1 MNRIIL
7 TLLIAWITHAIATES
22 FAQNNIPRS
31 VFGCGGITSSGGSYA
46 LKSTLGQPLIGK
58 TSTTSSQ
65 SLIGFWYTIE
75 SIKVDVDELSAS
87 PATFFLSN
95 YPNPFSK
102 RTTIRFVLSS
112 RAHVEL
118 TAFDMLGRKLVTITK
133 EEFEAGSHELV
144 FDASEFKARCS
155 SQLINC
161 ILQTHRVTK
170 SLPMIVLE

>member
-7 TLLIAWITHAIATES
+7 TLLFAWIAHAIATES
-22 FAQNNIPRS
+22 FAQNTIPRS
-31 VFGCGGITSSGGSYA
+31 VFGCGGITSSEGSYA

-58 TSTTSSQ
+58 PSGTSNQ

-75 SIKVDVDELSAS
+75 SIKVDVDALHES

-102 RTTIRFVLSS
+102 RTTIRFVLPS

-118 TAFDMLGRKLVTITK
+118 TAFDMLGRKLMTITN
-133 EEFEAGSHELV
+133 EEFDAGSHEIA
-144 FDASEFKARCS
+144 FDASKIDARYS